1 MKTKMNKT
9 LNEKIPKKKGNRTLI
24 IGAVVII
31 LLAGVAY
38 ALLSGGSTDSSK
50 STKTPAGAPAA
61 TTVQT
66 SSTDLSALS
75 LPDNFKSLSDG
86 LKLIPP
92 GITWAYFANLKQ
104 GTGIEQN
111 AIPDI
116 DFYGI
121 PIIGMLNSE
130 YPDDSWIELHDI
142 GKVDANVMSNA
153 GADVD
158 NILYTRPYIFDTKDK
173 TNSVLALFRDSAA
186 NANAYNSFKSV
197 LDIVDDENAGY
208 AKINTTAL
216 PFADMSYFG
225 LIKSG
230 NDIKGEIAF
239 RIRDN
244 GMVPLT
250 KYNEL
255 KNSSVV
261 RGFRSYEVQKENNT
275 LVIKMTSDL
284 NNIISEAAQNY
295 GIEI

>member
-1 MKTKMNKT
+1 MQNNQAKINTKKNHNMKP
-9 LNEKIPKKKGNRTLI
+9 EKKGNSALI
-24 IGAVVII
+24 IGAVTVI
-31 LLAGVAY
+31 LLAGIAY
-38 ALLSGGSTDSSK
+38 AVLSGDSTPEK
-50 STKTPAGAPAA
+50 QTAAPAP
-61 TTVQT
+61 
-66 SSTDLSALS
+66 STDLSVLS
-75 LPDNFKSLSDG
+75 LPENFNSLSDG

-104 GTGIEQN
+104 GIGIEQN
-111 AIPDI
+111 FMHDMN
-116 DFYGI
+116 FYGM

-130 YPDDSWIELHDI
+130 YPDDSWIELHDV
-142 GKVDANVMSNA
+142 GKVDASVMSNA

-173 TNSVLALFRDSAA
+173 TNSVLALFRDSAT

-244 GMVPLT
+244 GIVPLT

-284 NNIISEAAQNY
+284 NNIISEATQNY
-295 GIEI
+295 EIEI

>member
-1 MKTKMNKT
+1 MKPEN
-9 LNEKIPKKKGNRTLI
+9 KGNSTLI
-24 IGAVVII
+24 IGAVTII
-31 LLAGVAY
+31 LLAGIAY
-38 ALLSGGSTDSSK
+38 AVLSGDSTPEK
-50 STKTPAGAPAA
+50 QTAAPAPL
-61 TTVQT
+61 
-66 SSTDLSALS
+66 TDLSVLS
-75 LPDNFKSLSDG
+75 LPDNFNSLSDG

-104 GTGIEQN
+104 GIGIEQN
-111 AIPDI
+111 FMHDMN
-116 DFYGI
+116 FYGM

-130 YPDDSWIELHDI
+130 YPDDSWIELHDV

-173 TNSVLALFRDSAA
+173 TNSVLALFALFRDSATS
-186 NANAYNSFKSV
+186 ANAYNSFKSV

-230 NDIKGEIAF
+230 NGIKGEIAF

-244 GMVPLT
+244 GIVPLT

-261 RGFRSYEVQKENNT
+261 RGFRSYEVQKENDT

-284 NNIISEAAQNY
+284 NNIISEATKNY

>member
-1 MKTKMNKT
+1 MQNNQAKINTKKNHNMKP
-9 LNEKIPKKKGNRTLI
+9 EKKGNSTLI
-24 IGAVVII
+24 IGTVTVI
-31 LLAGVAY
+31 LLAGIAY
-38 ALLSGGSTDSSK
+38 AVISGDSTPK
-50 STKTPAGAPAA
+50 K
-61 TTVQT
+61 QT
-66 SSTDLSALS
+66 ASPDPSTDLSVLS
-75 LPDNFKSLSDG
+75 LPDNFNSLSDG

-111 AIPDI
+111 FMHDI
-116 DFYGI
+116 NFYGM

-130 YPDDSWIELHDI
+130 YPGDSWIELHDI

-153 GADVD
+153 GVDVD

-173 TNSVLALFRDSAA
+173 TNSVLALFVLFKDSST

-197 LDIVDDENAGY
+197 LDIVDDENAGF

-244 GMVPLT
+244 GIVPLT

-255 KNSSVV
+255 KNSSEV